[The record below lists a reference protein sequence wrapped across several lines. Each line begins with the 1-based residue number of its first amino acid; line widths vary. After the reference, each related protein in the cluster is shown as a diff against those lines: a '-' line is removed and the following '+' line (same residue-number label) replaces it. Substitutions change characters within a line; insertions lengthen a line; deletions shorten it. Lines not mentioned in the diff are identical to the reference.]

1 MGATT
6 AQRVSRI
13 AGTIEVEDDDGT
25 PVEYKVRKI
34 TGDQWEALVKAG
46 ARDRA
51 SGEPTAQEA
60 DAATR
65 TIVGNLV
72 VGVSPEQFAQWPAEA
87 QVLALQTATASV
99 RQLLKDLGKDG
110 AALAAATT

>member
-1 MGATT
+1 MGATI

-25 PVEYKVRKI
+25 PVAYKVRKI

-46 ARDRA
+46 ARDRTT
-51 SGEPTAQEA
+51 GEPTAQET

-65 TIVGNLV
+65 VILGNLV
-72 VGVSPEQFAQWPAEA
+72 LGVTPEQFAQWPAEA
-87 QVLALQTATASV
+87 QLLALQTATASV
-99 RQLLKDLGKDG
+99 RQLMRDLGKDG